1 MFVYIAHRYA
11 WMILHSRQMSW
22 HFLCFFFSKNWY
34 CQFHTTAGEVDIWS
48 LGVIIYTMVFGRPP
62 FETSDVKTTCPP
74 YQHLSTLSNIS
85 LFPVQQHLN
94 APAKPHRSLK
104 VRYKRIRMNQY
115 SFPDSVR
122 VSGQV
127 KDPKESSVT
136 HTGQM
141 SGQMSNIWRDA
152 LGLAEHMNCSNRLVS
167 RCPTAVWN
175 YLLFTVPFIGDSLNY
190 N

>member
-1 MFVYIAHRYA
+1 MALPVLLLLQKLVLSVSYHCR
-11 WMILHSRQMSW
+11 WGGHLVSGCDHLHHGVWATSVWNLGRQD
-22 HFLCFFFSKNWY
+22 HVP
-34 CQFHTTAGEVDIWS
+34 T
-48 LGVIIYTMVFGRPP
+48 
-62 FETSDVKTTCPP
+62 
-74 YQHLSTLSNIS
+74 LSTSINPIKHQP
-85 LFPVQQHLN
+85 FPGSATPQR
-94 APAKPHRSLK
+94 PGKPHRSLK